1 MWSYNF
7 PPELKHY
14 ASEYYDPKK
23 AHEYYEQ
30 HKQLKGRR
38 TTAGLSETGK
48 AAAAY
53 AKSKIDEERNA
64 KLASETERHAKEEE
78 QRQKER
84 QQSLEN
90 HKAVMTQR
98 ITSLNKAL
106 KRMSKADRADK
117 APQIKA
123 IIDRLQKDNDKKRV
137 EIEQKFAVKRH
148 ESSVES
154 IKNKYNIREEA
165 NAKYE
170 SELAKIAS
178 DSSNVYQKKSSKK
191 SSGSK
196 RTSFL
201 S

>member
-53 AKSKIDEERNA
+53 AKSKIDEERDV

-154 IKNKYNIREEA
+154 MKTKYNIREEA

-178 DSSNVYQKKSSKK
+178 DSSNVRQKKSSKN
-191 SSGSK
+191 SGPK